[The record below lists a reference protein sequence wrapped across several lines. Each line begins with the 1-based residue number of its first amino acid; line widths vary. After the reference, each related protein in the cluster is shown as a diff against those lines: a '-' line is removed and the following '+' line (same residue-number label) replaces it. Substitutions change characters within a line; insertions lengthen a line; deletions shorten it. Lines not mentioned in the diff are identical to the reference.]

1 MNLKKCVCVYVL
13 CTRVCARVYVR
24 AHEAAGS
31 RMFDFH
37 FVQTLFTNAH
47 HVSVSYPHITPPFH
61 YYLGSAHPFQSHLH
75 FLYGGE

>member
-1 MNLKKCVCVYVL
+1 
-13 CTRVCARVYVR
+13 
-24 AHEAAGS
+24 
-31 RMFDFH
+31 MFDFH